1 MDDSVYFKTMAIKV
15 VVPIKK
21 SVIAAPIGKENRE
34 KVGIPSSFALRSLC
48 TC

>member
-1 MDDSVYFKTMAIKV
+1 MDYSAYLKTMAIKV
-15 VVPIKK
+15 VAPIKK
-21 SVIAAPIGKENRE
+21 SVVAAKIGRENRE